1 MFRSTRARLAGVAV
15 AATMSLGVI
24 AAPASAQQ
32 TGLVNVDVTNN
43 VVQVPIAVA
52 ANVCGLQVG
61 ILAQN
66 LRQGPVDCT
75 ALGEATATRSGGG
88 GGGGGT
94 QQGGLVNLAITDNT
108 IQVPVGLAANICGVQ
123 AGVLAQGLSQGGVSC
138 DAKGNSSAGA

>member
-15 AATMSLGVI
+15 AAAMSLGVI

-32 TGLVNVDVTNN
+32 SGLVNVNVTNN

-66 LRQGPVDCT
+66 LRQGQSIAQRSARQPLPV
-75 ALGEATATRSGGG
+75 
-88 GGGGGT
+88 
-94 QQGGLVNLAITDNT
+94 
-108 IQVPVGLAANICGVQ
+108 AA
-123 AGVLAQGLSQGGVSC
+123 AGVAAAVRSR
-138 DAKGNSSAGA
+138 GAWSTSRSPTTRFRCRSV